1 MYNLS
6 KIGRLHIELTTRCNA
21 SCPACSRNFGGGP
34 VVPDLV
40 LTELSIDDIKTFFP
54 PGFAKNISA
63 INFCGNLG
71 DPGVALDLLPILEYF
86 QSNSEKNIAQQV
98 RTNGGMRNAA
108 YWKQVGEFFASVPN
122 RDNSAWKSLKESN
135 YDSFAFPAV
144 VFSVDGLEDTN
155 HIYRRGVKWDRL
167 FANMEAYA
175 STGAFGIWEFLVFE
189 HNQHQVE
196 EAKKL
201 ANKLGFHFVTKNPM
215 GFGEYQGKPIGM
227 NVYDKNQRYEYSVY
241 PVNFTGERTNI
252 PVGHHSPG
260 ITDGYVNKHIPVL
273 TEFSKDLAQKSCIK
287 CKSVNSY
294 TQELYVSAGGYLLPC
309 CFLGGVFG
317 ANNTTY
323 SRWQFNDMINKL
335 GLDKF
340 DLRKNN
346 VLDILK
352 GPYFQKFF
360 LDGWEGK
367 PVEDGRL
374 LFCVETCGELSAI
387 DKLYNNKTVDA
398 SLLTKE

>member
-40 LTELSIDDIKTFFP
+40 LTELSLEDIKNFFP
-54 PGFAKNISA
+54 VDFAKNIHA

-86 QSNSEKNIAQQV
+86 QSHSEKNIAQQV
-98 RTNGGMRNAA
+98 RSNGGMRNSN
-108 YWKQVGEFFASVPN
+108 YWRQVGEFFAGAQKN
-122 RDNSAWKSLKESN
+122 NSALKSFKDKSHGMPVN
-135 YDSFAFPAV
+135 TFALPSV

-175 STGAFGIWEFLVFE
+175 SAGAFGIWEFLVFE

-201 ANKLGFHFVTKNPM
+201 ANKLGFHFVTKNPL
-215 GFGEYQGKPIGM
+215 GFGEYQGKPVGM
-227 NVYDKNQRYEYSVY
+227 NVYDKNQHYQYSIY

-260 ITDGYVNKHIPVL
+260 ITDGYVNKVIPVL
-273 TEFSKDLAQKSCIK
+273 TDFSKDLAGKSCIN

-294 TQELYVSAGGYLLPC
+294 TQEIYVSATGHLLPC

-323 SRWQFNDMINKL
+323 SRYQFNTMIKEL
-335 GLDKF
+335 GIDKF
-340 DLRKNN
+340 DLRNN
-346 VLDILK
+346 NILDILK

-360 LDGWEGK
+360 LDGWEQK
-367 PVEDGRL
+367 SVEDGRL
-374 LFCVETCGELSAI
+374 LFCVETCGEISAI
-387 DKLYNNKTVDA
+387 DKLYATRKVD
-398 SLLTKE
+398 